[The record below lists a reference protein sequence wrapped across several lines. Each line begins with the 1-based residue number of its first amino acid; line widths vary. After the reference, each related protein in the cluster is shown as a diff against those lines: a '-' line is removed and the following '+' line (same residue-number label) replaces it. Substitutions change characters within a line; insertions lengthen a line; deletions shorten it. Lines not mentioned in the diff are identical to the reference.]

1 MKVLIDTPIWSY
13 ALRTRNNEYQY
24 EIDQLES
31 LIRDQR
37 ALIIGPIRQEI
48 LSGYSDLRKFKKLKE
63 KLSYFE
69 NTPIEDI
76 DYELAAGLSNQCRR
90 KGIQGSHIDFL
101 ICAVAKR
108 IEVPIFTTDNDFPA
122 YQKIISIKL
131 YEWWPAKIVIHQT
144 WNTIAA
150 RVLLFM

>member
-1 MKVLIDTPIWSY
+1 VKVLVDTPIWSY
-13 ALRTRNNEYQY
+13 ALRTRNNKYQY
-24 EIDQLES
+24 EIDQLTS

-48 LSGYSDLRKFKKLKE
+48 LSGYSDLRKFRRLKE

-69 NTPIEDI
+69 NTPIQDI
-76 DYELAAGLSNQCRR
+76 DYEFAAELCNQCRK

-108 IEVPIFTTDNDFPA
+108 IDVPIFTTDMDFPR

-131 YEWWPAKIVIHQT
+131 YE
-144 WNTIAA
+144 
-150 RVLLFM
+150 

>member
-1 MKVLIDTPIWSY
+1 VKVLVDTPIWSY
-13 ALRTRNNEYQY
+13 ALRTRNTQYQY
-24 EIDQLES
+24 EIDQLTS
-31 LIRDQR
+31 LVRDQR

-48 LSGYSDLRKFKKLKE
+48 LSGYSDLRKFRKLKE

-69 NTPIEDI
+69 NTPIQDI
-76 DYELAAGLSNQCRR
+76 DYEFAAELCNQCRK

-108 IEVPIFTTDNDFPA
+108 IDVPIFTTDKDFTS

-131 YEWWPAKIVIHQT
+131 YE
-144 WNTIAA
+144 
-150 RVLLFM
+150 